1 MRILLK
7 TLFVF
12 CFLVASI
19 TAVNAQA
26 KKTHKIVGQEV
37 TYTENGA
44 TLKGYVAYDAN
55 KTGKR
60 PAIIVVPEW
69 WGVTEYTK
77 RRARMLAELGYI
89 AIAADIYGDGKV
101 ATDPKTAQEYA
112 TPFYTDPNLG
122 KNRIVAAMVKVREF
136 PEADQHKVAAIGYCF
151 GGSMVLNA
159 AKMGTNLDGVV
170 SFHGGLK
177 TVPAVKGAV
186 TGKMLILNGGA
197 DKFVSADDI
206 AAFRKNLDTSG
217 VSYKFISY
225 PGALHAFT
233 NPDATANGK
242 KFKMPIAYNAAA
254 DKKSWV
260 EMKSFLKTIF

>member
-69 WGVTEYTK
+69 WGVTEYTNACRAWVHSHCCRYL
-77 RRARMLAELGYI
+77 RR
-89 AIAADIYGDGKV
+89 
-101 ATDPKTAQEYA
+101 
-112 TPFYTDPNLG
+112 
-122 KNRIVAAMVKVREF
+122 
-136 PEADQHKVAAIGYCF
+136 
-151 GGSMVLNA
+151 
-159 AKMGTNLDGVV
+159 
-170 SFHGGLK
+170 
-177 TVPAVKGAV
+177 
-186 TGKMLILNGGA
+186 
-197 DKFVSADDI
+197 
-206 AAFRKNLDTSG
+206 
-217 VSYKFISY
+217 
-225 PGALHAFT
+225 
-233 NPDATANGK
+233 
-242 KFKMPIAYNAAA
+242 
-254 DKKSWV
+254 W
-260 EMKSFLKTIF
+260 